1 MAGNTRELMV
11 NIDDV
16 YHHCVLCAWI
26 KSHNETHYFLQLTYA
41 NKTFSMGV
49 VCY

>member
-1 MAGNTRELMV
+1 MAGNIGELMV
-11 NIDDV
+11 NIDGV
-16 YHHCVLCAWI
+16 YHHYVLCAWV

-41 NKTFSMGV
+41 NKTFSMGI